1 MVMLM
6 RRIITFIMLLMYII
20 VMPILANAKKDV
32 FEAPENISVSD
43 YAEVLSTN
51 TKAYMM
57 SANETLVNSKGAK
70 IVFVTV
76 PTTEGERI
84 NLYAERLYKSW
95 NIKNINNG
103 NDILVLFATNDMQ
116 YWVYVPEQLKSV
128 LAADIVNKM
137 LMEQTESDFSAGNF
151 DSSARKLYDSLNNWF
166 NTTYKSDIAKVDD
179 NNSDKKESVNI
190 FAYIVTALKW
200 LGIVIISL
208 FTVVI
213 LFIFIRRELRLKKLA
228 NQRRQRRLM
237 RKEQMRREMEN
248 HK

>member
-6 RRIITFIMLLMYII
+6 RKIITFIMLLMYII

-70 IVFVTV
+70 IVFVTI

-84 NLYAERLYKSW
+84 DLYAERLYKSW

-103 NDILVLFATNDMQ
+103 TDILVLFATNDMQ
-116 YWVYVPEQLKSV
+116 YWIYVPEKLKSV
-128 LAADIVNKM
+128 LTAEVVTDM
-137 LMEQTESDFSAGNF
+137 LMEHAEADFASGNF
-151 DSSARKLYDSLNNWF
+151 DSSARKLYDALNNWY
-166 NTTYKSDIAKVDD
+166 NTTYKSDIVKDETD
-179 NNSDKKESVNI
+179 TNQSKPSVNI
-190 FAYIVTALKW
+190 FAYILTALKW
-200 LGIVIISL
+200 LGIVIIAL

-237 RKEQMRREMEN
+237 RKEQLRREMEN